1 MKGALDIAELT
12 RQAEEQVFAGATTEE
27 VLLLL
32 RTSGCTVIDS
42 IKIMSE
48 VTGISR
54 YSAKKL
60 VHQSATWSDLRAA
73 HDQFHSTV
81 EHVADDIRG

>member
-1 MKGALDIAELT
+1 MKSALDIAELT
-12 RQAEEQVFAGATTEE
+12 RQAEEQVSAGATTEE

-32 RTSGCTVIDS
+32 RTSGCNVIDS
-42 IKIMSE
+42 IKIMCR

-54 YSAKKL
+54 YSAKQL
-60 VHQSATWSDLRAA
+60 MHQSVTWSDLSAV

-81 EHVADDIRG
+81 EHVADDTRG

>member
-1 MKGALDIAELT
+1 MKSALAIAELT
-12 RQAEEQVFAGATTEE
+12 RQAEEQLTAGASAEE

-32 RTSGCTVIDS
+32 RASSCNVIDS

-54 YSAKKL
+54 DSAKRL
-60 VHQSATWSDLRAA
+60 VHQSAVWSDRRLS
-73 HDQFHSTV
+73 HDGFHSTV
-81 EHVADDIRG
+81 RQIAEDAQS

>member
-12 RQAEEQVFAGATTEE
+12 RQVEEQLTAGASAEEVM
-27 VLLLL
+27 LLL
-32 RTSGCTVIDS
+32 RASGCNIIES

-48 VTGISR
+48 VTGSSR
-54 YSAKKL
+54 SIAKQL
-60 VHQSATWSDLRAA
+60 VHQSAVWSDVSLA

-81 EHVADDIRG
+81 EHVADDTQS